1 MNFLAHQ
8 ALSNN
13 HPEIQIGNFIADF
26 LRGEKQRAYTPMIHR
41 GIEIHREID
50 AFTDQHPSI
59 LGAKKAL
66 QPVFG
71 KYSPVLIDLYLDHF
85 LGKHWNR
92 YHDSDLHQFTQSVFT
107 NFHDHYHVLPQRA
120 KSVLPY
126 MVWEN
131 WLFHYQFDDGMQK
144 AMKGLGRRAKFENH
158 FESKGV
164 LFLQQNREF
173 LEHSFLEFYPDIL
186 QQCSQF

>member
-8 ALSNN
+8 ALSGN

-26 LRGEKQRAYTPMIHR
+26 LRGERQQNFSEKIKE
-41 GIEIHREID
+41 GILLHREID
-50 AFTDQHPSI
+50 AFTDQHPAI
-59 LGAKKAL
+59 LQAKKIL

-85 LGKHWNR
+85 LGKHWNL
-92 YHDSDLHQFTQSVFT
+92 YHETDLLGFTVQVYKNLHNHF
-107 NFHDHYHVLPQRA
+107 HVLPTRA

-131 WLFHYQFDDGMQK
+131 WLFHYQFDDGLQK

-164 LFLQQNREF
+164 LFLQANREKLEEAF
-173 LEHSFLEFYPDIL
+173 LQFYPEVL
-186 QQCSQF
+186 QLQP

>member
-26 LRGEKQRAYTPMIHR
+26 LRGEKPKQLPEMVRK
-41 GIEIHREID
+41 GIELHRSID
-50 AFTDQHPSI
+50 AFTDQHPVIVES
-59 LGAKKAL
+59 KKML

-85 LGKHWNR
+85 LGKHWNLF
-92 YHDSDLHQFTQSVFT
+92 YNNDLLFFTHSIFQ
-107 NFHDHYHVLPQRA
+107 NFHDHYHVLPSRA
-120 KSVLPY
+120 KSILPY

-164 LFLQQNREF
+164 VFLQENRAILEEAF
-173 LEHSFLEFYPDIL
+173 LQFYPDVQKL
-186 QQCSQF
+186 RL

>member
-8 ALSNN
+8 ALSGN

-26 LRGEKQRAYTPMIHR
+26 LRGEKPRHLPEMVR
-41 GIEIHREID
+41 KGIELHRSID
-50 AFTDQHPSI
+50 AFTDQHPVI
-59 LGAKKAL
+59 LDSKKML

-92 YHDSDLHQFTQSVFT
+92 FHDSELHPFTELVFK
-107 NFHDHYHVLPQRA
+107 NFHDYFHLLPSRA

-164 LFLQQNREF
+164 LFLQQHRTELEAAF
-173 LEHSFLEFYPDIL
+173 LQFYPDVL
-186 QQCSQF
+186 QLKF